1 MYDGSMWL
9 KKRNVIARENGK
21 SVADLKRN
29 APDGTD
35 YTANTSFKIYEKYVY
50 SNRNIKLGKPANLND
65 YILLPTYGYY
75 LSGLYT
81 GPTYRPSE
89 FMHVGRRGY
98 FWSSTARPDRNLNAY
113 NLYVARG
120 GVHTGY
126 GDRQNAH
133 CQWPE

>member
-1 MYDGSMWL
+1 
-9 KKRNVIARENGK
+9 
-21 SVADLKRN
+21 
-29 APDGTD
+29 
-35 YTANTSFKIYEKYVY
+35 
-50 SNRNIKLGKPANLND
+50 
-65 YILLPTYGYY
+65 LPTYGYY